1 MQRWVQRV
9 ERHTASMHPPALGGA
24 GGGLVV
30 GGGIG
35 GANGTGGGGDL
46 ATTAQSEI
54 KNLKLEIQEL
64 KQKVAHDATITMD
77 NLTNVRNERVEDDEI
92 RTEEREAMEGRL
104 DNLENELQRQAALQ
118 ITPAERAILT
128 VEVPALQALVA
139 TLQKEVPALEALVA
153 ALQREVPALEAR
165 VTSLEKEVN
174 DLKQGGGG
182 QNGGAGG
189 GVNSWAEWK
198 KKGCAILGVRTA
210 SENRAPNRYDCFD
223 RNCRTAYFNK
233 QASLQS
239 YASHV
244 ERVHNHNI
252 KQNPLAAYLPRGR
265 V

>member
-9 ERHTASMHPPALGGA
+9 KRHTASMHPPALGGA
-24 GGGLVV
+24 GGLIV

-46 ATTAQSEI
+46 AATVEMQDKEI
-54 KNLKLEIQEL
+54 KKLKAELEQL
-64 KQKVAHDATITMD
+64 KKKAEHDSRITLD
-77 NLTNVRNERVEDDEI
+77 NLVEIRNERQEDDQI
-92 RTEEREAMEGRL
+92 RTGEMDAMEDRL
-104 DNLENELQRQAALQ
+104 DDLEKELKRQAALL
-118 ITPAERAILT
+118 ITPAQR
-128 VEVPALQALVA
+128 A
-139 TLQKEVPALEALVA
+139 TLDDVPALEALVA